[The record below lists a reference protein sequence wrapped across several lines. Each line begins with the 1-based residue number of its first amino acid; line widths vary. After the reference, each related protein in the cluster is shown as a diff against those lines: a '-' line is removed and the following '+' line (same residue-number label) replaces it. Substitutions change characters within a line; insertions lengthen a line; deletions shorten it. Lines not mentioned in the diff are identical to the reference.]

1 MTGMQQPAHREA
13 VEPAM
18 SREGVHS
25 RRVVAGSMARSSAQA
40 MDCIWGISSRPPTN
54 ANFGTASRR
63 YTGYRRRKW
72 HANNAVC
79 WQCTSSEG
87 PRQSP
92 LMPNNR
98 STFRPL
104 RRRQGQ

>member
-54 ANFGTASRR
+54 ANFRTASRR
-63 YTGYRRRKW
+63 YTGYRRKEMARQQCCVL
-72 HANNAVC
+72 AVHF
-79 WQCTSSEG
+79 Q
-87 PRQSP
+87 
-92 LMPNNR
+92 
-98 STFRPL
+98 
-104 RRRQGQ
+104 RRAGAVPIYAE